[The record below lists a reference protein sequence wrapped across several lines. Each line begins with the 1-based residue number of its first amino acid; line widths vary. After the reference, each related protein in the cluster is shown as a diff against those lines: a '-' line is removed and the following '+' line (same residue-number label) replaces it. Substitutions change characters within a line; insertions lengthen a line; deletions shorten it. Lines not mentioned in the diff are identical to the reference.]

1 MPQIGLGPP
10 LPGCPSRVATTARR
24 RDHADRRVI
33 TGRIRNSRVEIPI
46 EPTAALSPLLAG
58 SFPEGFRTAAP
69 VLVHRLV
76 MGPSSETLYTKARS
90 HNQGRTAV
98 VGFKSGP
105 CCR

>member
-33 TGRIRNSRVEIPI
+33 TGRIRNGRVEIPI
-46 EPTAALSPLLAG
+46 EPPAALYPLPAG
-58 SFPEGFRTAAP
+58 SFPEGFRTTAP

-76 MGPSSETLYTKARS
+76 MGPSSETLYMKTSYR
-90 HNQGRTAV
+90 HQG
-98 VGFKSGP
+98 
-105 CCR
+105 